1 MALNEIQFAER
12 DPAKIEGHVIT
23 LAESL
28 MSTEGAPPVKL
39 HRADPR
45 RLLLLPFI
53 AMLVQQRNDIDWT
66 AKQNL
71 LYYALGDNLDHLGF
85 FLGVTRLEP
94 AHAMTT
100 LRYELSAPQNQIVTL
115 PAGTRATP
123 DGTHYFATMETV
135 GIPVGSTNA
144 EVTAKCTMPGLSGN
158 GWAIGQI
165 NQQVDRLP
173 WVKSVANV
181 TVSTGGAEVED
192 DENFRDRIRMAPE
205 SFSVAGPRG
214 AYEYWAR
221 STHQDIVDVAVIG
234 PPDLKPGNVELY
246 PLMRGGELPSQE
258 IIDAVLKKCNAED
271 IRPLTDYVKA
281 LQPKP
286 LRYRLDV
293 VYWLDR
299 SRATQAAALQQ
310 AVEAAARGWM
320 SWQKSKLGRDL
331 NPSELNH
338 RMVAA
343 GAKRV
348 EVRSPSFVVLG
359 ASQVAL
365 LDGEARIS
373 FGGLEDG

>member
-1 MALNEIQFAER
+1 MALSEIQFAEK
-12 DPAKIEGHVIT
+12 DPSVIEGQVIT

-28 MSTEGAPPVKL
+28 MSTEGATPVKL

-71 LYYALGDNLDHLGF
+71 LYYAVGDKLDHLGF
-85 FLGVTRLEP
+85 LLGVTRLPP
-94 AHAMTT
+94 AQAVTT
-100 LRYELSAPQNQIVTL
+100 LRYELSAPQSQNVTI
-115 PAGTRATP
+115 PEGTRATP
-123 DGTHYFATMETV
+123 DGTHYFATSESVM
-135 GIPVGSTNA
+135 ILAGSMSA
-144 EVTAKCTMPGLSGN
+144 EVTAKCTIPGLSGN
-158 GWAIGQI
+158 GWIIGQI

-173 WVKSVANV
+173 WVKSVSNV
-181 TVSTGGAEVED
+181 TASSGGAENED
-192 DENFRDRIRMAPE
+192 DENLRERIQLAPE
-205 SFSVAGPRG
+205 YFSVAGPRG

-221 STHQDIVDVAVIG
+221 SAHQDIIDVAVLG
-234 PPDLKPGNVELY
+234 PPDLEPGNVELY
-246 PLMRGGELPSQE
+246 PLMRGGELPAPE
-258 IIDAVLKKCNAED
+258 IVDAVLKKCNAED
-271 IRPLTDYVKA
+271 VRPLTDYVKA
-281 LQPKP
+281 FQPKP
-286 LRYRLDV
+286 VRYRLDV

-310 AVEAAARGWM
+310 AVEAAARGWI
-320 SWQKSKLGRDL
+320 SWQKSRLGRDL
-331 NPSELNH
+331 NPSELNY

-348 EVRSPSFVVLG
+348 EVKMPVFTVLS